1 MQVPVG
7 VRLGTSERNRR
18 LSDDKLRADVEAAVR
33 RRIRGDAADDVV
45 QATWTDVLQASQ
57 VPSDA
62 EEFRRFVFGVAR
74 NKVVDHFR
82 QRARELASAEEVAD
96 SAEAGAPVS
105 TRDLLRWAEGK
116 LPDPE
121 SKDTLEW
128 MLREGDGEKLEQIA
142 REANLPAPRVRQ
154 RVSRLRR
161 FLRRHWAAELL
172 LGGALLLLGAYLF
185 LRHREAELRALPEPR
200 REFPKPVPS
209 AVEPE
214 RPAGDPKAAPL
225 PSATTLPSATPL
237 PSATVPT
244 LPSPL
249 PSSSTRTPRRVRTSD
264 MSAK

>member
-1 MQVPVG
+1 MLLPVG
-7 VRLGTSERNRR
+7 VRVGTSERNQRI
-18 LSDDKLRADVEAAVR
+18 SDEKLRADLEAAVR

-62 EEFRRFVFGVAR
+62 QEFRRFVFGVAR
-74 NKVVDHFR
+74 NKVIDHFR
-82 QRARELASAEEVAD
+82 QRAREHASPEEIAD

-185 LRHREAELRALPEPR
+185 LRHREPELRALPEPR
-200 REFPKPVPS
+200 RVFPKPVPS

-214 RPAGDPKAAPL
+214 RPAGDAKPAP
-225 PSATTLPSATPL
+225 LPSATPL
-237 PSATVPT
+237 PSAMPSATV
-244 LPSPL
+244 SPL
-249 PSSSTRTPRRVRTSD
+249 PSPVPSSSARTPRRNVPTSE

>member
-1 MQVPVG
+1 MQLPVG
-7 VRLGTSERNRR
+7 VRVGTSERNQRI
-18 LSDDKLRADVEAAVR
+18 SDEKLRADLEAAVR

-45 QATWTDVLQASQ
+45 QATWTDVLQAPQ

-82 QRARELASAEEVAD
+82 QRARELASPEEVAD
-96 SAEAGAPVS
+96 AAEAGAPVS

-185 LRHREAELRALPEPR
+185 LRHREPELRALPEPR
-200 REFPKPVPS
+200 RELPKPVPS
-209 AVEPE
+209 AIEPE
-214 RPAGDPKAAPL
+214 RPAGDPKPSPP
-225 PSATTLPSATPL
+225 PSATSLPSATP
-237 PSATVPT
+237 SATVPP

-249 PSSSTRTPRRVRTSD
+249 PSSSARLPRRTNLRTSET
-264 MSAK
+264 SAK